1 MTRIK
6 KQKEKISSGV
16 KTFNIVVAGT
26 GGQGLVTLLRVISE
40 AAFSQGFD
48 VKTAELH
55 GLSQRGG
62 SMSTHI
68 RIGKKVYSPLVPLGS
83 ADVIISLELLE
94 TLRVMPYAN
103 SKTRFLINYYS
114 LPFVGTISEKEI
126 LKKINKAIGKKKHLI
141 SASEICQKELG
152 KEVLSGIYLL
162 SYAAFKGLIPLKPK
176 SIEKAIYKIIPKDYL
191 SMNLKAFKL
200 AKDC

>member
-1 MTRIK
+1 MGK
-6 KQKEKISSGV
+6 KIETYEKM

-26 GGQGLVTLLRVISE
+26 GGQGLVTLLRVLSE

-48 VKTAELH
+48 IKTAELH

-62 SMSTHI
+62 SINTHI
-68 RIGKKVYSPLVPLGS
+68 RISKKVYSPLVPLGS
-83 ADVIISLELLE
+83 ADLIISLELLE

-126 LKKINKAIGKKKHLI
+126 LKKMDKAIGNKKHLI
-141 SASEICQKELG
+141 SASEICRKELG
-152 KEVLSGIYLL
+152 KEVLSGIYLV
-162 SYAAFKGLIPLKPK
+162 SYAAFKGLIPLKPG
-176 SIEKAIYKIIPKDYL
+176 SIEKAIQKIIPKDYL